1 MTRDEVMAMTDE
13 ELRIKAAE
21 LRGWEYYCRASD
33 ITGHDDRGLCGN
45 PPGGWTDAN
54 GEREDCLY
62 ELPDYPNDIA
72 AAWELTKFE
81 HKTWSFL
88 ARLLDE
94 RPGHDRY
101 MIYNVML
108 KTTPQEIVRA
118 FILAMA
124 DKEATD

>member
-21 LRGWEYYCRASD
+21 LMGFTEIAA
-33 ITGHDDRGLCGN
+33 GAFDDLWGYLPENDEGR
-45 PPGGWTDAN
+45 
-54 GEREDCLY
+54 GERTEIA
-62 ELPDYPNDIA
+62 DYPNDIA